1 MEAREQWNKAL
12 NEPKGKKK
20 LPIINSMAYKNS
32 LQKENRIDI
41 LIEKSEW
48 FVHNTQTKS

>member
-1 MEAREQWNKAL
+1 MSPMNQ
-12 NEPKGKKK
+12 KKK
-20 LPIINSMAYKNS
+20 KAANHEFYGYKNS